1 MDKLLLL
8 LNKLYGKKFIQRMIG
23 TRTNVSRIKVR
34 NDVTKRVFKR
44 EEILLE
50 KEKNMAAL
58 DSAIKEA
65 GPYLPTMNDAQK
77 LIYRQNVELLADLK
91 GIKIPAKAAQTGKI
105 GDVIDIASG
114 AKVKGGILDVLTK
127 EAGIPKGIDPD
138 STAGQAIMDVNRL
151 TAKAKKLSED
161 ASKSRSKL
169 EDIFQDSAKFSQ
181 RMQPGGSMYKEGNVR
196 TALREFLQTETKAGK
211 LKVSDDD
218 LHWINT
224 YSGMGGEQDPIT
236 IFRRYYGEGALE
248 NVDSIA
254 HVFEKGESFKH
265 YEELL
270 RKNVDKKW
278 LTPQKGGPKKGY
290 LSQEEALYMDKASLQ
305 TEQMK
310 ETLKAQLRKQKDF
323 SKTSLSDSDLD
334 FVLQDVYVG
343 MNPEEGLSMVMK
355 RAKQIDTEK
364 RAAEMK
370 KARGLAEEEGVDPL
384 ETILPGNVAEK
395 TTKAKDSLS
404 MRLIKNYD
412 QELTV
417 DGLMAE
423 GYSKEH
429 ANILIKARKKM
440 ISGEEANP
448 NEALLRV
455 KEEYADAK
463 GVDVDEIDID
473 FQIDDP
479 EPTDF
484 AKGGLAGVL
493 GV

>member
-1 MDKLLLL
+1 
-8 LNKLYGKKFIQRMIG
+8 
-23 TRTNVSRIKVR
+23 
-34 NDVTKRVFKR
+34 
-44 EEILLE
+44 
-50 KEKNMAAL
+50 
-58 DSAIKEA
+58 
-65 GPYLPTMNDAQK
+65 
-77 LIYRQNVELLADLK
+77 LK
-91 GIKIPAKAAQTGKI
+91 GIRIPAKAAQTGKI
-105 GDVIDIASG
+105 GDVIDITSG

-127 EAGIPKGIDPD
+127 EAGIPSGIDPN

-211 LKVSDDD
+211 LKVSDED

-224 YSGMGGEQDPIT
+224 YSGMGGERDPIT

-248 NVDSIA
+248 NVDAIA
-254 HVFEKGESFKH
+254 NVFEKGESFKH

-334 FVLQDVYVG
+334 FILQDVYVG
-343 MNPEEGLSMVMK
+343 MPPEEGLSMVMK

-370 KARGLAEEEGVDPL
+370 KARDLAEEEGVDPL
-384 ETILPGNVAEK
+384 ETILPGNVVEETA
-395 TTKAKDSLS
+395 KAKDRLS
-404 MRLIKNYD
+404 IRLIKNYD

-417 DGLMAE
+417 DGLLSE

-455 KEEYADAK
+455 KEEYADAQ

>member
-1 MDKLLLL
+1 MDKLLFL

-34 NDVTKRVFKR
+34 NDVTKRVFK
-44 EEILLE
+44 EQEILID
-50 KEKNMAAL
+50 KEKNLEAL
-58 DSAIKEA
+58 DRAIQEA

-91 GIKIPAKAAQTGKI
+91 GIRIPAKAAQTGKI
-105 GDVIDIASG
+105 GDVIDITSG

-211 LKVSDDD
+211 LKVSDED

-224 YSGMGGEQDPIT
+224 YSGMGGERDPIT

-248 NVDSIA
+248 NVDAIA

-270 RKNVDKKW
+270 RKHVPKKW

-305 TEQMK
+305 TAQMK

-334 FVLQDVYVG
+334 FILQDVYVG
-343 MNPEEGLSMVMK
+343 MPPEEGLSMVMK

-364 RAAEMK
+364 RAAELK
-370 KARGLAEEEGVDPL
+370 KFRAEEEGVDPL

-417 DGLMAE
+417 DGLLSE

-455 KEEYADAK
+455 KEEYADAQ

>member
-1 MDKLLLL
+1 
-8 LNKLYGKKFIQRMIG
+8 
-23 TRTNVSRIKVR
+23 
-34 NDVTKRVFKR
+34 
-44 EEILLE
+44 
-50 KEKNMAAL
+50 
-58 DSAIKEA
+58 
-65 GPYLPTMNDAQK
+65 
-77 LIYRQNVELLADLK
+77 
-91 GIKIPAKAAQTGKI
+91 
-105 GDVIDIASG
+105 
-114 AKVKGGILDVLTK
+114 
-127 EAGIPKGIDPD
+127 
-138 STAGQAIMDVNRL
+138 
-151 TAKAKKLSED
+151 
-161 ASKSRSKL
+161 
-169 EDIFQDSAKFSQ
+169 
-181 RMQPGGSMYKEGNVR
+181 
-196 TALREFLQTETKAGK
+196 
-211 LKVSDDD
+211 
-218 LHWINT
+218 
-224 YSGMGGEQDPIT
+224 
-236 IFRRYYGEGALE
+236 
-248 NVDSIA
+248 
-254 HVFEKGESFKH
+254 
-265 YEELL
+265 
-270 RKNVDKKW
+270 
-278 LTPQKGGPKKGY
+278 LTPRKGGPVKGY

-305 TEQMK
+305 TAQMK

-370 KARGLAEEEGVDPL
+370 KARDLAEEEGVDPL
-384 ETILPGNVAEK
+384 ETILPGNVVEK

-417 DGLMAE
+417 DGLLSE

-429 ANILIKARKKM
+429 ANILIKARNKM

>member
-1 MDKLLLL
+1 MDKLLFL
-8 LNKLYGKKFIQRMIG
+8 LNKLYGKKFIQKMIG

-58 DSAIKEA
+58 DSAIQEA

-91 GIKIPAKAAQTGKI
+91 GIRIPAKAAQTGKI
-105 GDVIDIASG
+105 GDVIDITSG

-138 STAGQAIMDVNRL
+138 SPAGQAIMEVNRL
-151 TAKAKKLSED
+151 TTKAKTLSKET
-161 ASKSRSKL
+161 SKSRSKL

-211 LKVSDDD
+211 LKVSDED

-224 YSGMGGEQDPIT
+224 YSGMGGERDPIT

-254 HVFEKGESFKH
+254 NVFEKGESFKH
-265 YEELL
+265 YEELW

-305 TEQMK
+305 TAKMREV
-310 ETLKAQLRKQKDF
+310 LKAQLKKQKDF
-323 SKTSLSDSDLD
+323 SKTSLTDADLD
-334 FVLQDVYVG
+334 FVLQDVYIG
-343 MNPEEGLSMVMK
+343 MNPEEGLSLVMK

-364 RAAEMK
+364 RAADIK
-370 KARGLAEEEGVDPL
+370 KARELQEEVVD
-384 ETILPGNVAEK
+384 ETKKFEQAMAGE
-395 TTKAKDSLS
+395 TTKAKDSLQ

-417 DGLMAE
+417 DGLVSE

-455 KEEYADAK
+455 KEEYADTQ

-484 AKGGLAGVL
+484 ARGGLAGVL
-493 GV
+493 VV